1 MREVMVRSSES
12 LQERTAD
19 KHIYTTRQPVL
30 VCAILAQWHGAH
42 TGTSVAA
49 RTGYGHMH
57 QLVTVPEAAE
67 PFLGRSNRRTWSV
80 LQEWSCRE
88 GFILCLNWTPAKQQF
103 HTAIQCYCQVA

>member
-1 MREVMVRSSES
+1 MREVTVRSSES

-67 PFLGRSNRRTWSV
+67 PYRIAEPGL
-80 LQEWSCRE
+80 SCRS
-88 GFILCLNWTPAKQQF
+88 GPVVRGLSFA
-103 HTAIQCYCQVA
+103 